1 MTSIRSAAVA
11 VLIAAG
17 LGLAVA
23 PAAVATPAGAPG
35 GTPAG
40 GPEPVGA
47 ADLAEARGAAQSPAV
62 LDRLGRFFARQ
73 GVPPAGQ
80 PSGQPARQQAV
91 GAAGGAEAAEAE
103 AARAA
108 APRLSGDT
116 VPVFTLDAAFVAGT
130 PGAPVAKAEF
140 TASKAVSADGR
151 VASVWTV
158 KQGGTWRVVNIA
170 SGGDETDYAARA
182 AEGGGGTAFREPQL
196 NAWYVLRDGRVLPL
210 DDEARRSVGADGVSL
225 AAYQQLVRQ
234 RYGDKLPGSAY
245 DRAGK
250 GGGYRPDTDATG
262 PEQAAARTAAP
273 GGGALPAVTAG
284 AALGVTALAG
294 VALRR
299 RAGVRRGRASSAV
312 TTG

>member
-1 MTSIRSAAVA
+1 MTSIRNAAVA

-17 LGLAVA
+17 LGLTAA
-23 PAAVATPAGAPG
+23 PAAHADTPAGSAAG
-35 GTPAG
+35 SPAG
-40 GPEPVGA
+40 SPEPVGA
-47 ADLAEARGAAQSPAV
+47 ADLAQARDAAQSPAV
-62 LDRLGRFFARQ
+62 VDRLGHFFARK
-73 GVPPAGQ
+73 GVPPAER
-80 PSGQPARQQAV
+80 SAEQPAARPAV
-91 GAAGGAEAAEAE
+91 GAAGAAEAE

-140 TASKAVSADGR
+140 TASKAVSADGQ

-158 KQGGTWRVVNIA
+158 KQGDTWRVVNIA

-182 AEGGGGTAFREPQL
+182 AAGGGGTAFREPQL

-250 GGGYRPDTDATG
+250 GGGYQPDATG
-262 PEQAAARTAAP
+262 PDQVSAQSAAP
-273 GGGALPAVTAG
+273 GGGRALPAVSAVTAG

-294 VALRR
+294 AGVALRR
-299 RAGVRRGRASSAV
+299 RAGARRG
-312 TTG
+312 